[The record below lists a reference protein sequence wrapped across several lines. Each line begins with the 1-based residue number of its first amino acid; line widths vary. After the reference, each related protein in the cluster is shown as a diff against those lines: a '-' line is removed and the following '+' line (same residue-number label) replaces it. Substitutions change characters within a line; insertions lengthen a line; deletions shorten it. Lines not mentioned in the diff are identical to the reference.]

1 MLVINAIIG
10 KRSKHLFMYFK
21 ALGNPVRFLII
32 YRMLDGRPYTKNEL
46 LSYVSALGR
55 VPETTVDRHFR
66 TLLNYGI
73 VKTVGKFPRYSE
85 RGRKPSLYVLTA
97 DSLTFYVNLF
107 TYLLEGTSDKRL
119 KILEKSLGNI
129 ENFLYMINDVKLK
142 LYLISDKIDDVS
154 ADLIKVLDSSVTL
167 FSLIR
172 EIIRPR
178 LYISSC
184 ENALEFLKSF
194 SSNQALVKEVSAD
207 KIKRLLYVTYTESK
221 MPLKKLGALLRI
233 KYLTKPR
240 EYDDLWKE
248 IEVSYGGNIAALLT
262 MLTSN
267 VKCSEE
273 GDYIISLTNNL
284 IKYVLSE
291 IKQHDLIQLILV
303 L

>member
-1 MLVINAIIG
+1 MVNTVVG
-10 KRSKHLFMYFK
+10 KRGRHLFRYFK

-46 LSYVSALGR
+46 LSYVSALSR

-66 TLLNYGI
+66 TLLKYGI
-73 VKTVGKFPRYSE
+73 VRTVGKSLKYSE
-85 RGRKPSLYVLTA
+85 RGRKPLLYVLAA

-119 KILEKSLGNI
+119 KTLEKSLGNV
-129 ENFLYMINDVKLK
+129 ENLLDMIDDVRLK
-142 LYLISDKIDDVS
+142 LYLISDEIDDEVS
-154 ADLIKVLDSSVTL
+154 TNLIKVLDSSVTL
-167 FSLIR
+167 FSLVR

-178 LYISSC
+178 ISVSGC
-184 ENALEFLKSF
+184 ENALEFLKSL
-194 SSNQALVKEVSAD
+194 SSNQVLIKKVSAD
-207 KIKRLLYVTYTESK
+207 KIKRLLYATYTESNI
-221 MPLKKLGALLRI
+221 PLKKLSALLGI
-233 KYLTKPR
+233 KDLTKPR
-240 EYDDLWKE
+240 EYDDLWRE
-248 IEVSYGGNIAALLT
+248 IEVSYGNDIATLLT
-262 MLTSN
+262 LLTSN

-291 IKQHDLIQLILV
+291 IKQHDLVQLILA